1 MPKGPLFSLL
11 CELYPFVP
19 SIFSLWVIS
28 SKPPV
33 FPGICNH
40 WLMSFPV
47 NLSQSH
53 REPAEM
59 GIVRLLLQGFSFSKS
74 DWDLRHCVSISL
86 QVIGNH
92 ECGTFLKS
100 WSYKGLT
107 AIREQALSFMI
118 TIATLYGKNLRWHS
132 QINNF
137 ALSLFWCNTHLWASY
152 LNYYLKNF

>member
-1 MPKGPLFSLL
+1 
-11 CELYPFVP
+11 
-19 SIFSLWVIS
+19 
-28 SKPPV
+28 
-33 FPGICNH
+33 
-40 WLMSFPV
+40 MSFPV

-74 DWDLRHCVSISL
+74 DWDLRLCVSISL

-92 ECGTFLKS
+92 ESGTFLKS

-118 TIATLYGKNLRWHS
+118 TIATIYGKNLR
-132 QINNF
+132 
-137 ALSLFWCNTHLWASY
+137 
-152 LNYYLKNF
+152 

>member
-1 MPKGPLFSLL
+1 MPKGPPFSLL

-53 REPAEM
+53 REPVEM

-92 ECGTFLKS
+92 ESGTFLKS

-107 AIREQALSFMI
+107 AIREQALSFII
-118 TIATLYGKNLRWHS
+118 TIATIYGKNLRWHS
-132 QINNF
+132 QMNNF
-137 ALSLFWCNTHLWASY
+137 ALSLF
-152 LNYYLKNF
+152 